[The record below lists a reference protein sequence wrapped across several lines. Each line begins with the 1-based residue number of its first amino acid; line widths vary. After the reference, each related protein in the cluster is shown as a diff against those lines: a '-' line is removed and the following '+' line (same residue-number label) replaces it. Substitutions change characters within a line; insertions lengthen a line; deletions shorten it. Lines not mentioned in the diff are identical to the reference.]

1 MPLAIAVG
9 KHNLSAVP
17 VIVLVIVI
25 CVAVYFA
32 WQRRRN
38 QQSGQDSSGQDK

>member
-9 KHNLSAVP
+9 QHNLSAVP
-17 VIVLVIVI
+17 VIVLVLVI
-25 CVAVYFA
+25 CVAVYVA

-38 QQSGQDSSGQDK
+38 QQRGQNSTGQNK